1 MLYSSYVPKPRF
13 TRYLVERKILKD
25 NPLTVVDVGAR
36 GGLEYHWANYEHAAR
51 FICFEP
57 NKEECGKLNAELG
70 PKSNSTFYPVALY
83 KDKGTHTFYEQVS
96 PAACG
101 LYYRDSKIVDRFPV
115 GKLVKVT
122 GTSSIQTT
130 DFDSFVEEYKIPDID
145 FIKTDAE
152 GADFDIIQGS
162 LRSLKKSVLGMSCE
176 MHFQPWCVGAKGLF
190 SELDQLVRP
199 LGFRLY
205 DINMFR
211 FANNAFPSIDSVLPG
226 GCGTAD
232 YGQIIFGQAIFFRDP
247 VAEIEHG
254 KLLEL
259 EWDETRI
266 LKAVSLFEVFGLPDC
281 AIELLD
287 TAEKHNL
294 LKHFNKGEIEK
305 FRDLITSG
313 FLGKTIIYR
322 QHLQKLADIKKRG
335 YASYFEHIKP
345 RLKKIPFLPQIRS
358 FIKKQIAQRRN
369 NFGAR

>member
-1 MLYSSYVPKPRF
+1 MLYSSYAPKPRF
-13 TRYLVERKILKD
+13 TRYLVKHEILKN

-36 GGLEYHWANYEHAAR
+36 GGLEYHWASYENAAR

-57 NKEECGKLNAELG
+57 NKEECENLNNSLG
-70 PKSNSTFYPVALY
+70 TNANSHFYPVALF

-101 LYYRDSKIVDRFPV
+101 LYKRDERITDRFPV

-122 GTSSIQTT
+122 SSSSIQTT
-130 DFDSFVEEYKIPDID
+130 DFDSFVGEYKIPNID

-152 GADFDIIQGS
+152 GADFDVIKGS
-162 LRSLKKSVLGMSCE
+162 LKNLKKSVLGMSCE
-176 MHFQPWCVGAKGLF
+176 MHFQPWCMGAGLF
-190 SELDQLVRP
+190 SELEQLVRP

-205 DINMFR
+205 DINMNR

-226 GCGTAD
+226 GCGVAN

-247 VAEIEHG
+247 VAEIRYG
-254 KLLEL
+254 KQIEA
-259 EWDETRI
+259 EWDEERI
-266 LKAVSLFEVFGLPDC
+266 VKAVSLFEVFGLPDC

-287 TAEKHNL
+287 VAEQHNL
-294 LKHFNKGEIEK
+294 ITNFTKEEIEM

-313 FLGKTIIYR
+313 FLGKTISYR
-322 QHLQKLADIKKRG
+322 KHMQDLADIKKRG

-345 RLKKIPFLPQIRS
+345 KLKKIPFLAPIRS
-358 FIKKQIAQRRN
+358 FIKKQIAERKN
-369 NFGAR
+369 NFGG